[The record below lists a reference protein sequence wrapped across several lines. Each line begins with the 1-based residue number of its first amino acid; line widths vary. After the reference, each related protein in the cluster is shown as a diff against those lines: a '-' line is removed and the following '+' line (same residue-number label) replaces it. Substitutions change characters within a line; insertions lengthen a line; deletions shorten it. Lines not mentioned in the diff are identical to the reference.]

1 MSLEDNAWPVIETKH
16 LFPPLEE
23 LFEDAYLADKLMAQI
38 SKKISAR
45 EKRIEE
51 LVTEVLY
58 LNTEFCDAY
67 AKSVL
72 AIKKTRLRWL
82 INEEQ
87 EWLEQDQILKIGK
100 KAHEDRKKAERQQQ

>member
-1 MSLEDNAWPVIETKH
+1 
-16 LFPPLEE
+16 
-23 LFEDAYLADKLMAQI
+23 MAQI

-45 EKRIEE
+45 EKRIEK
-51 LVTEVLY
+51 LVAEVLC

-100 KAHEDRKKAERQQQ
+100 KAYEDRKKAERRQS